1 MDQTIAIGGTK
12 GHVEEVVT
20 DPIFITLYNFFSW
33 RMITNCTGR
42 YTCRDHSKVSSLR
55 PIELLRNAGV
65 ESIVIDRLKQYFIRF
80 ENETKD
86 PIYVIPFEEGT
97 TGIITYVK
105 MNEYNETTTRYVHTL
120 NSRSGFERKL
130 HAINVVLSDAYL
142 VDMSHKP

>member
-1 MDQTIAIGGTK
+1 MDQSIAIGGTK

-33 RMITNCTGR
+33 RMIANCTGR

-86 PIYVIPFEEGT
+86 PIYVIPFEDGT

-105 MNEYNETTTRYVHTL
+105 MNGNNETTPRYVHTL
-120 NSRSGFERKL
+120 NSSSGFQRKL
-130 HAINVVLSDAYL
+130 HAINVVLSDAHR
-142 VDMSHKP
+142 VGMAHKL